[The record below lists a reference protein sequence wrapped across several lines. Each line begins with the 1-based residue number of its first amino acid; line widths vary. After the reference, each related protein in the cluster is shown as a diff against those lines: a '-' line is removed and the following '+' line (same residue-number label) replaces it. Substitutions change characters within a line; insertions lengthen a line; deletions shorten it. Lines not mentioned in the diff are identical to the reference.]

1 MTSASL
7 IRAAQTNGSK
17 SRGPKTAEGKRR
29 SSANSRRHGLY
40 SKNLQTD
47 AECEAEYQHLFAAL
61 LDEFQ
66 PASPFE
72 GSLVHTVALSIA
84 RCRWARR
91 MMVATLNAETD
102 ASPNPEAPLLTRL
115 CRAMDAAAGPLEIL
129 HRMEQRFHR
138 QSQEALDSLREM
150 KSRAKSKTKERTDL
164 NPSAPRPGRAMNAAA
179 GPPEILH
186 RMERRFHRQS
196 QEALESLREMKS
208 RAKPEMKERTESPN
222 KIFRNEPDSPI
233 PGPGPGIR
241 TPSPK
246 NFLTE
251 RTDSNPPASCPVPA
265 YRQIGAHA

>member
-150 KSRAKSKTKERTDL
+150 KSRAK
-164 NPSAPRPGRAMNAAA
+164 
-179 GPPEILH
+179 
-186 RMERRFHRQS
+186 
-196 QEALESLREMKS
+196 
-208 RAKPEMKERTESPN
+208 PEMKERTESPN